1 MRLMRRLR
9 RKPARGR
16 GVCWDAFN
24 DWIIPGRSL
33 LLLVREWVFRYVNH
47 VGTWDEANRI
57 SLSLLSSCGA
67 SPKSSIT
74 VGVSPAPKSIP
85 APKNTKSLRW
95 ARAGNGKHTLPPTTS
110 PILTKCY
117 RWPSVVWQFVWAWI
131 VAPYILW
138 QARHVNDTQGWRTQT
153 IACCIAKYVLLHSIQ
168 DSTLTKTQSPCD
180 PYVARRPV
188 RPSHGT
194 RQRILD
200 SSSMVRHHPLT
211 SNKT

>member
-1 MRLMRRLR
+1 MRRVR
-9 RKPARGR
+9 RKLGLGR

-24 DWIIPGRSL
+24 GWIIQGRFSSR
-33 LLLVREWVFRYVNH
+33 LVRAWLSRYVNH
-47 VGTWDEANRI
+47 QGIWDEANGI

-74 VGVSPAPKSIP
+74 AGVSPAQKFIP
-85 APKNTKSLRW
+85 ALRNTKSLRW

-110 PILTKCY
+110 PILTNLS

-153 IACCIAKYVLLHSIQ
+153 IACCIAKYVSL
-168 DSTLTKTQSPCD
+168 P
-180 PYVARRPV
+180 
-188 RPSHGT
+188 
-194 RQRILD
+194 
-200 SSSMVRHHPLT
+200 
-211 SNKT
+211 